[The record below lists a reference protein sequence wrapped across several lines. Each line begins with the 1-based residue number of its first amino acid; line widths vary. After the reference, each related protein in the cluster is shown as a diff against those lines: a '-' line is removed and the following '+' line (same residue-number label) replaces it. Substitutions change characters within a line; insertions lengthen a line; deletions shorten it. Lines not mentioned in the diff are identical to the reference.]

1 MRGGKFMDK
10 SKYSDIVQNWM
21 KLVRENCYSD
31 TELTLKYCDHIIEYG
46 NQIEDDALI
55 GYGYYHKG
63 VIFYE
68 RNDGNSF
75 YEAMTNALS
84 HLNKVEEWMLMARCY
99 NYLGI
104 FTNSRGNVT
113 VALDYYENAI
123 NCAKKLDIDEFAS
136 VVRINIGVLNIFCGR
151 YTEALESLEIAYDYF
166 SMHPELSNYDDYMIC
181 VYENMAK
188 AYLLKGDLIES
199 KCCFERIFSEHKEYC
214 DEISFITVLC
224 TEALYYHIAGDDAK
238 CEKNIA
244 LIDKKISASMPVMD
258 MFNDYYDYCKMLL
271 ERDKQKEFWHVMSI
285 MEPMVKTLG
294 IANLH
299 RRLVGLK
306 LIFYRNHNQTEE
318 YYKEAGQFFE
328 LSEMIAVENT
338 TMMNHI
344 LNMRRSLEK
353 ANIEKQEIE
362 AKNEILKAKSET
374 DALTGLNNRF
384 RLNDYSE
391 EIFQRAV
398 NNKTSLA
405 VEILDMDSFK
415 GYNDNYGHQRGDECI
430 QKVASAIKSMEEFGA
445 FTARYG
451 GDEFILI
458 YEDITKDQAVA
469 YAAELRKR
477 VMDLG
482 IENLHSKIANV
493 MTISQGICWDVP
505 VEGNR
510 MWDYL
515 HAADEMLYRIKQKK
529 RNNFCVG
536 NLTKDSNQLVMSY
549 L

>member
-1 MRGGKFMDK
+1 MDK
-10 SKYSDIVQNWM
+10 SKYSDTVQMWM
-21 KLVRENCYSD
+21 NFVREKCYSD
-31 TELTLKYCDHIIEYG
+31 TELTLKYCEQIIEYG
-46 NQIEDDALI
+46 NQIEDDSLI
-55 GYGYYHKG
+55 GYGYYHKC
-63 VIFYE
+63 VVYYE
-68 RNDGNSF
+68 INDGNSF

-104 FTNSRGNVT
+104 FTISRGNVT

-123 NCAKKLDIDEFAS
+123 NCAKKLDTDEFTS
-136 VVRINIGVLNIFCGR
+136 VVHINIGVLNIFSGR
-151 YTEALESLEIAYDYF
+151 YAEALESLEIAYDYF
-166 SMHPELSNYDDYMIC
+166 SMHPELSNYDDYMVC

-224 TEALYYHIAGDDAK
+224 TEAIYYHIADDDAK
-238 CEKNIA
+238 CEKSIA
-244 LIDKKISASMPVMD
+244 LIDKKISSSMPVMD
-258 MFNDYYDYCKMLL
+258 MFNDYYDYCKMLI
-271 ERDKQKEFWHVMSI
+271 ERDKQEEFWHVMSI
-285 MEPMVKTLG
+285 MEPMVKSLG
-294 IANLH
+294 IVNLH

-318 YYKEAGQFFE
+318 YYKEAGEFFE
-328 LSEMIAVENT
+328 LSELIAVENT
-338 TMMNHI
+338 TMMNHV
-344 LNMRRSLEK
+344 LNMRRNLEK

-362 AKNEILKAKSET
+362 AKNELLKAKSET
-374 DALTGLNNRF
+374 DALTGLSNRF

-391 EIFQRAV
+391 EIFKRALK
-398 NNKTSLA
+398 NRTSLA
-405 VEILDMDSFK
+405 VEILDMDCFK

-430 QKVASAIKSMEEFGA
+430 QKIASAIKSMEEFGA
-445 FTARYG
+445 FAARYG

-482 IENLHSKIANV
+482 IENIQSKVASV
-493 MTISQGICWDVP
+493 MTISQGICWDIP

-510 MWDYL
+510 MWDYM
-515 HAADEMLYRIKQKK
+515 HAADDMLYRIKKKK

-536 NLTKDSNQLVMSY
+536 NLTKDSSQLVMSY